1 MYIHPVL
8 IQVCEDCRIL
18 LWAVEAPQIN
28 IIQSKFTASVKMAES
43 HTVLSME
50 AIVEELSG
58 LNSSMADMITSS
70 DSIQHVSSGDLDKD
84 SVDKKKMSTL
94 YSTYATSQDATKFY
108 VTFNKT
114 KALKNLA
121 EKFFKEAEDLFS
133 KVHSKT
139 LCPDAFSSVSKCK
152 ESLAQLECS
161 MQPARRAIANL
172 TCLTSLYR
180 PLQTGETRNLLAN
193 KCLKGC
199 MQMRLKPQQAF
210 FSALAQHATP
220 DLFQSFKNQ
229 FNAEKPK
236 GS

>member
-1 MYIHPVL
+1 M
-8 IQVCEDCRIL
+8 
-18 LWAVEAPQIN
+18 EAPQIK

-50 AIVEELSG
+50 SIVEELSG
-58 LNSSMADMITSS
+58 LNSNMADMLSSADTIQRVTSS
-70 DSIQHVSSGDLDKD
+70 DLDQDTMDRK
-84 SVDKKKMSTL
+84 TL
-94 YSTYATSQDATKFY
+94 SNIYSTCATSQDATKFY

-121 EKFFKEAEDLFS
+121 EKFFKEAEDLFG
-133 KVHSKT
+133 KVHSKA
-139 LCPDAFSSVSKCK
+139 LCPDVFSSVKTCK

-161 MQPARRAIANL
+161 MQPAQRAIANL

-199 MQMRLKPQQAF
+199 MQMRFKPAQVF
-210 FSALAQHATP
+210 FGALAQHATP
-220 DLFQSFKNQ
+220 DLFQSFQKQ